1 MNRSKNVCYSIYKE
15 KDFYPDGLTGIFM
28 VPSFRAESGMDKYR
42 DSVKIQQ
49 MEVEIVMKKRRGLL
63 QRMMAVMFAAVLT
76 VGMVSNTVSASVLTQ
91 EGSVAENVSGNDAE
105 LTEEETEFVPQADN
119 IVSGDDW
126 TLDVDGK
133 LTIGSDDGM
142 EDWLKNRGLYR
153 QQVTAIVLQEGVTNI
168 GNWAFGSCDNLT
180 QVTIQ
185 YNVTSIGDSAFNR
198 CVNLE
203 SVEILSNVEMIGKSA
218 FQDCE
223 RLQSVKMPDSVIS
236 IGGYA
241 FLRCS
246 SLTEI
251 TIPKNVSSIDYGA
264 FSDCTQLSSV
274 TMQSKTPPVLY
285 ETYSDVFDN
294 CPCVAEG
301 ILGIL
306 VPAGTAEAYKASYS
320 WMKYETHIREE
331 HSHDYGEWQHDDTQ
345 HWKVC
350 SCGEEIG
357 RGNHD
362 LGNWITDREATA
374 TEAGTK
380 HRECQTCGYRQTET
394 IPATGTEP
402 GIGTVTPEIKLGANA
417 PKTNIS
423 TPSEELKDM
432 LLTDEEKQQMWNG
445 TNVKIVLE
453 VQDAGNTVSVLDR
466 AAVRQAL
473 NGFTEGLYLN
483 IDLYKLAGA
492 DRTNIHETAKKI
504 RIVITVP
511 EALRNDDSNRTRT
524 FAVIRLHD
532 GRAELLTDLDGSADT
547 ITIETDHFS
556 VYAIV
561 YKDTANDGS
570 GGGNNGNDDNNGG
583 GNDNG
588 GSDNNGGGNDNGGS
602 DNNGSGNDNGGSGN
616 NGNGNNSGNNYSGQ
630 NNSNLNDTK
639 PESSKDNEPK
649 TGDAAPIK
657 IYVTLAMMAGF
668 IWLLL
673 YFTDRER
680 GMTEE
685 T

>member
-91 EGSVAENVSGNDAE
+91 EGSVAENVSGNDVE

-126 TLDVDGK
+126 TLDADGK

-511 EALRNDDSNRTRT
+511 EALRNGDSNRTRT

>member
-126 TLDVDGK
+126 TLDADGK

-547 ITIETDHFS
+547 ITIETISLFMQS
-556 VYAIV
+556 F
-561 YKDTANDGS
+561 
-570 GGGNNGNDDNNGG
+570 
-583 GNDNG
+583 
-588 GSDNNGGGNDNGGS
+588 
-602 DNNGSGNDNGGSGN
+602 
-616 NGNGNNSGNNYSGQ
+616 
-630 NNSNLNDTK
+630 
-639 PESSKDNEPK
+639 
-649 TGDAAPIK
+649 IK
-657 IYVTLAMMAGF
+657 IRQTMAAAGGTMEMMIAMAA
-668 IWLLL
+668 
-673 YFTDRER
+673 
-680 GMTEE
+680 GMTMAAVITMAAGMTTAAVITMEAGMTTAAVVTME
-685 T
+685 TGITAVTITAAKTILT

>member
-126 TLDVDGK
+126 TLDADGK

-350 SCGEEIG
+350 SCGEKIG

-602 DNNGSGNDNGGSGN
+602 DNNGSVIDNGGSGN